1 MGSLFEEVAKSIL
14 DRRKV
19 AFRKSCDM
27 SAKYVERNYDVENN
41 IFIADFPS

>member
-19 AFRKSCDM
+19 AFRKNCDM
-27 SAKYVERNYDVENN
+27 PAKFVERNNDVENN